1 MTYKPRLIT
10 NLNTT
15 IIKKPRLSY
24 KQKAFI
30 KEAVKTLNPTEAIVR
45 SYDVKNRVVAK
56 SMASENLAK
65 PYLKEALEQAME
77 EQGITDD
84 LLLKEHK
91 KVIIQSKHLPSKNTA
106 IDMAYKLKGSYAPDK
121 KQVSNLNIN
130 INDSEQVLK
139 RLRDLKDELKEATG
153 DTPRA

>member
-1 MTYKPRLIT
+1 MISKVKTRILAQEYLSNGLNATKAVKKYKPNLSNKVAGIT
-10 NLNTT
+10 ASRMLDND
-15 IIKKPRLSY
+15 R
-24 KQKAFI
+24 F
-30 KEAVKTLNPTEAIVR
+30 
-45 SYDVKNRVVAK
+45 KNSLQEV
-56 SMASENLAK
+56 
-65 PYLKEALEQAME
+65 ME

-139 RLRDLKDELKEATG
+139 RLKDLRDELKEATG
-153 DTPRA
+153 DTPGA

>member
-1 MTYKPRLIT
+1 
-10 NLNTT
+10 
-15 IIKKPRLSY
+15 
-24 KQKAFI
+24 
-30 KEAVKTLNPTEAIVR
+30 
-45 SYDVKNRVVAK
+45 
-56 SMASENLAK
+56 MASENLTK

-139 RLRDLKDELKEATG
+139 RLKDLRDELKEATG
-153 DTPRA
+153 DTQGV